1 LIRIIFRNGDVHM
14 FGKLLGG
21 YVGHRIGERYAN
33 NGLKG
38 TLVGLGASA
47 VARRGVGPL
56 ALLVGGAWVAK
67 KVLNRRGGRT
77 ATTTR

>member
-1 LIRIIFRNGDVHM
+1 ML
-14 FGKLLGG
+14 GKLLGG
-21 YVGHRIGERYAN
+21 YIGHRIGERYAN

-38 TLVGLGASA
+38 TLVGAGAAA

-67 KVLNRRGGRT
+67 KVLNRRSGRT
-77 ATTTR
+77 TTASRA

>member
-1 LIRIIFRNGDVHM
+1 MLGKIF
-14 FGKLLGG
+14 GG

-38 TLVGLGASA
+38 TLLGLGASA

-67 KVLNRRGGRT
+67 KVLNRRSGRD
-77 ATTTR
+77 TTSAR